1 MFGFVMLPQV
11 IKSTLLSLLVITT
24 FALSNVVSAE
34 QALFTEQVCLL
45 SIKLD
50 TKPTNKN
57 QMLNFDDNIHMQ
69 LTNSVAIKERKS
81 ARIASNITC
90 QQLTGASYTGSD
102 EEWVKFFDSAFQG
115 MLKANFKDIQ
125 FTLVGEADKIFKPDF
140 VNDYMVKEYFFNAD
154 AGGNKQIIKNLALLD
169 KANNSVYTFSVSGN
183 EIVEAE
189 IIEEFNR
196 LVASIKKVAE

>member
-1 MFGFVMLPQV
+1 MFGVVMLTQA
-11 IKSTLLSLLVITT
+11 IKSTLLSLLFIAV
-24 FALSNVVSAE
+24 FALSNVASAVP
-34 QALFTEQVCLL
+34 ASFTEQICLL
-45 SIKLD
+45 NLELD
-50 TKPTNKN
+50 TKPTNKS
-57 QMLNFDDNIHMQ
+57 QTLNFDDNIHMQ
-69 LTNSVAIKERKS
+69 LTNTVAIKEMKS

-102 EEWVKFFDSAFQG
+102 AEWAKFFDSAFQG

-125 FTLVGEADKIFKPDF
+125 FTLVGEEDKSFHSTFANDF
-140 VNDYMVKEYFFNAD
+140 VVKEYIFTAD

-189 IIEEFNR
+189 ISEEFTR
-196 LVASIKKVAE
+196 LVASIKKAAK